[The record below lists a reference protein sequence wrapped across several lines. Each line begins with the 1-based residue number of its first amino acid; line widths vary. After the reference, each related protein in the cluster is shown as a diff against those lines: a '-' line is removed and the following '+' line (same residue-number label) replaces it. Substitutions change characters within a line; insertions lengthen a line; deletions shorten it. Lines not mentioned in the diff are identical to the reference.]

1 MAAWLHIFGIGRE
14 LRLGLLWF
22 GQLWLDQLWLGGV
35 GQGVLSVTFPGLAA
49 MPLVC

>member
-1 MAAWLHIFGIGRE
+1 MAAWLQIFGIGRE
-14 LRLGLLWF
+14 LRLGLLWL
-22 GQLWLDQLWLGGV
+22 GQLWLGGV

>member
-1 MAAWLHIFGIGRE
+1 MAAWLQIFGIGRE
-14 LRLGLLWF
+14 LRLG
-22 GQLWLDQLWLGGV
+22 QLRLGQLWLGGV